1 MAFITDFPLF
11 LASVFL
17 ISVPLVVTPGP
28 VFAVTIAKG
37 YRSKAAGALIALGH
51 GAIEFPLIILLYLG
65 LSEFLANT
73 MVHKVIGLVGGAIMI
88 YIGFQTLKMRKE
100 KSEEYQNPKGSLKHS
115 SFIAGLIAT
124 AANPYFFISWAT
136 IGAALVENAAFFG
149 LIGLLMFAITH
160 WSCDLL
166 WDTFVSVTV
175 FKSRRFWTQKV
186 FNLVFI
192 VCFIIL
198 VCFGLWFIVSALL

>member
-1 MAFITDFPLF
+1 MALITDFPFF
-11 LASVFL
+11 LASVVL

-51 GAIEFPLIILLYLG
+51 GAIEFPLILLLYFG

-73 MVHKVIGLVGGAIMI
+73 IVHKVIGLVGGSIMI
-88 YIGFQTLKMRKE
+88 YIGFQTLKARKE
-100 KSEEYQNPKGSLKHS
+100 KSEEHQNPKGGYKHS
-115 SFIAGLIAT
+115 SFAAGLIAT

-136 IGAALVENAAFFG
+136 IGAALVENAALFG
-149 LIGLLMFAITH
+149 LVGLLIFAITH

-192 VCFIIL
+192 VCFAIL
-198 VCFGLWFIVSALL
+198 VFFGLWFIVSALL

>member
-11 LASVFL
+11 LASVVL

-37 YRSKAAGALIALGH
+37 YRSQWAGALIALGH
-51 GAIEFPLIILLYLG
+51 GAIEFPLIIMLYLG

-73 MVHKVIGLVGGAIMI
+73 TIHKVIGLVGGSIMI
-88 YIGFQTLKMRKE
+88 YVGFQTFRARKE
-100 KSEEYQNPKGSLKHS
+100 KSEEYQNPKGSSKHS
-115 SFIAGLIAT
+115 SFAAGLIAT

-136 IGAALVENAAFFG
+136 IGVVLVENAAFFG
-149 LIGLLMFAITH
+149 LIGVLIFALTH

-166 WDTFVSVTV
+166 WDTFISVTV
-175 FKSRRFWTQKV
+175 FKTQRFWTQKV

-192 VCFIIL
+192 VCFAIL
-198 VCFGLWFIVSALL
+198 FGFGSWFIVSALL